1 MATKRDEL
9 YFQDLP
15 IYNKLNISSAKV
27 WEKPPPTKTR
37 KRNTLGINS
46 QAGGRGGGGKC

>member
-1 MATKRDEL
+1 MAAKGDEF

-15 IYNKLNISSAKV
+15 IYNKLNISSAKRGG
-27 WEKPPPTKTR
+27 KPPPTKTR